1 MQDKQRALTL
11 PRQARGLRG
20 HLKVAATLERGAGG
34 DLADF
39 GVFDDAAAKSFEG
52 GLQHGTADVVAVD
65 VEVGEG
71 FEETSEGL
79 DHRVEFREAR
89 GGLGVD
95 EGGAPAVGFDE
106 FDEIV
111 LGLRLD
117 ARPELAAVGASARA
131 ADVMERRARTFGFEH
146 VGGGE
151 RVRVHTRAPA
161 QRPP

>member
-11 PRQARGLRG
+11 PRQGRGIRG

-39 GVFDDAAAKSFEG
+39 GVFDDAEAKSFEG

-106 FDEIV
+106 VDQV
-111 LGLRLD
+111 LLGLRFD
-117 ARPELAAVGASARA
+117 ASPEQAAAGLGSLP
-131 ADVMERRARTFGFEH
+131 ADVME
-146 VGGGE
+146 
-151 RVRVHTRAPA
+151 
-161 QRPP
+161 